1 MSKQAFLSSII
12 CSSKLIKTEEEAV
25 ENLWFAASRSAAQGN
40 NSGLKLVLEWRVALY
55 ERLSPSPMDSDYISG

>member
-1 MSKQAFLSSII
+1 MSKQAFLSDII
-12 CSSKLIKTEEEAV
+12 QQINQNRGGGR

-55 ERLSPSPMDSDYISG
+55 ERLSPSPMDSDCISG